1 MIEVRAEGFE
11 GSTGFGFRS
20 ARAAGVAAGAAGLSR
35 LGFLSPERS
44 DRFFLSAG
52 SADFLEGSLVAGLG
66 LEACTEGVV
75 GATGVDSC
83 FGAGVGSGGGM

>member
-52 SADFLEGSLVAGLG
+52 SFGPRDDPQQISSLDLNRFQRYWMLFDKKFDLEK
-66 LEACTEGVV
+66 
-75 GATGVDSC
+75 
-83 FGAGVGSGGGM
+83 